1 MKLLITGGTGFFGR
15 ALLRNWVRHEADGL
29 SVPEVTVV
37 TRSLYAFV
45 KNYPEFS
52 SKSWLTL
59 YEGNI
64 LDYES
69 LPSHKFFTHILH
81 AATESTIGPTI
92 PALQRYDEIVNGTR
106 NILDYAVKNSIKR
119 VLLTSSGG
127 VYGPQPKT
135 VRGIP
140 EGYLG
145 IPDPQDPMSAY
156 SMAKRASEHLCCLYC
171 DRYGIES
178 VVARC
183 FSFVGRD
190 LPLNVHFAIGNFIHD
205 ALYNH
210 QINVAGDG
218 SPIRSYMNQ
227 ADLARW
233 LLHILDKGASGRAY
247 NVGSDQAISVSDLA
261 HLVRD
266 TLSPNK
272 PVVIK
277 NVKSIYQGRNVYVP
291 DINRAES
298 ELNLKLAISLK
309 ESIEEFLPI

>member
-1 MKLLITGGTGFFGR
+1 MKLLVTGGTGFLGR
-15 ALLRNWVRHEADGL
+15 ALLRRWVDDEKYGTSL
-29 SVPEVTVV
+29 PEVTVL
-37 TRSLYAFV
+37 TRSPESFV
-45 KNYPEFS
+45 VHYPEFFG
-52 SKSWLTL
+52 KEWLSFHK
-59 YEGNI
+59 GNI
-64 LDYES
+64 LDYTS
-69 LPSHKFFTHILH
+69 LPHDKTFTHILH
-81 AATESTIGPTI
+81 GATESTIGPSFQ
-92 PALQRYDEIVNGTR
+92 ALQRYDEIVNGTR
-106 NILDYAVKNSIKR
+106 NILDYAVKSNVKR

-127 VYGPQPKT
+127 VYGPQPET
-135 VRGIP
+135 LAEIP
-140 EGYLG
+140 ESYLG
-145 IPDPQDPMSAY
+145 IPDPLDPMSAY

-266 TLSPNK
+266 TLSPNN

-277 NVKSIYQGRNVYVP
+277 NMKSIYQGRNVYVP

>member
-1 MKLLITGGTGFFGR
+1 MPSFG
-15 ALLRNWVRHEADGL
+15 LFWV
-29 SVPEVTVV
+29 
-37 TRSLYAFV
+37 
-45 KNYPEFS
+45 
-52 SKSWLTL
+52 
-59 YEGNI
+59 
-64 LDYES
+64 
-69 LPSHKFFTHILH
+69 
-81 AATESTIGPTI
+81 
-92 PALQRYDEIVNGTR
+92 
-106 NILDYAVKNSIKR
+106 
-119 VLLTSSGG
+119 
-127 VYGPQPKT
+127 PK
-135 VRGIP
+135 GIP
-140 EGYLG
+140 
-145 IPDPQDPMSAY
+145 
-156 SMAKRASEHLCCLYC
+156 
-171 DRYGIES
+171 YGIES

-190 LPLNVHFAIGNFIHD
+190 LPLNVHFAIGYCIHD

-266 TLSPNK
+266 TLSPNN

-277 NVKSIYQGRNVYVP
+277 NMKSIYQGRNVYVP

>member
-1 MKLLITGGTGFFGR
+1 
-15 ALLRNWVRHEADGL
+15 
-29 SVPEVTVV
+29 
-37 TRSLYAFV
+37 
-45 KNYPEFS
+45 
-52 SKSWLTL
+52 
-59 YEGNI
+59 
-64 LDYES
+64 
-69 LPSHKFFTHILH
+69 
-81 AATESTIGPTI
+81 
-92 PALQRYDEIVNGTR
+92 
-106 NILDYAVKNSIKR
+106 
-119 VLLTSSGG
+119 
-127 VYGPQPKT
+127 
-135 VRGIP
+135 
-140 EGYLG
+140 
-145 IPDPQDPMSAY
+145 MSAY